1 MIKIRKHFINL
12 CILVVVWTASAF
24 NYYLINFKLKSINGD
39 VFINTTVASA
49 SEIVAYIVGGIA
61 YQKVGIHL
69 TLIVSFAISCVG
81 AITLVI
87 WENSEGAVA
96 AVPFMIMATRFGV
109 SATFNISY
117 LANAQLFPAIFA
129 GTAIGI
135 CNFFAKTSTIIA
147 PMLAEVHNS
156 TPMIVFA
163 ILTGAAA
170 VISSFIIVD
179 KKEKAE
185 TKTKQA
191 ENNEDEEGKER
202 LMMSSDE

>member
-1 MIKIRKHFINL
+1 M
-12 CILVVVWTASAF
+12 
-24 NYYLINFKLKSINGD
+24 
-39 VFINTTVASA
+39 VAN
-49 SEIVAYIVGGIA
+49 IVGGIA
-61 YQKVGIHL
+61 YHKVGIHL
-69 TLIVSFAISCVG
+69 TLIVSFSISCIG

-87 WENSEGAVA
+87 WENSAGAVA

-109 SATFNISY
+109 SATFNVSY

-147 PMLAEVHNS
+147 PMLAEVHS
-156 TPMIVFA
+156 SIPMIIFA
-163 ILTGAAA
+163 MLTGSAA

-179 KKEKAE
+179 NKTQNKTKRAE
-185 TKTKQA
+185 TK
-191 ENNEDEEGKER
+191 EDEEGKER